1 MRTLYLIP
9 ARAGSKGLPG
19 KNIKKL
25 GGKPLIE
32 FSIDFALKHLKEEDE
47 LCVSTNDS
55 EVIQIVKN
63 KELRLHF
70 KRPEELST
78 DIATT
83 QDVILHAL
91 NYFQSIGKI
100 FDMVFLLQPTSPFRT
115 DYDWNAIVSTYDDS
129 LDMVVSVKKTK
140 ENPYFNLVEESE
152 DGFLFKSKVGNFTS
166 RQECPAVYSVNGS
179 MYLINVKSLQEKKIN
194 EFQKIKKVIM
204 PEERSVDIDTMSD
217 WVMAEFYLNQ
227 NENS

>member
-1 MRTLYLIP
+1 MRTLYLVP

-32 FSIDFALKHLKEEDE
+32 FSIDFALKHLKLEDE
-47 LCVSTNDS
+47 LCVSTNDY

-63 KELRLHF
+63 KGLKLHF
-70 KRPEELST
+70 ERPEEFST

-91 NYFQSIGKI
+91 NYFQSIGKF

-115 DYDWNAIVSTYDDS
+115 DSDWNAIVSAYDDS

-140 ENPYFNLVEESE
+140 ENPYFTLFEESDE
-152 DGFLFKSKVGNFTS
+152 GFLFKSKAGNYTS
-166 RQECPAVYSVNGS
+166 RQECPAVYSFNGS
-179 MYLINVKSLQEKKIN
+179 MYLLNVKSLQEKKIN
-194 EFQKIKKVIM
+194 EFRKVKKVIM
-204 PEERSVDIDTMSD
+204 PEERSIDIDTMAD
-217 WVMAEFYLNQ
+217 WVMAEFYFNK

>member
-32 FSIDFALKHLKEEDE
+32 FSIDFALKHLKLEDE
-47 LCVSTNDS
+47 LCVSTNDF
-55 EVIQIVKN
+55 EVVQIVKN
-63 KELRLHF
+63 KKLKLHF
-70 KRPEELST
+70 ERPEELST
-78 DIATT
+78 DFATT

-91 NYFQSIGKI
+91 NYFQSIGKF

-115 DYDWNAIVSTYDDS
+115 DYDWNAIVSAYDDS
-129 LDMVVSVKKTK
+129 LDMVVTVKKTK

-152 DGFLFKSKVGNFTS
+152 NGFLFKSKAGNFTS
-166 RQECPAVYSVNGS
+166 RQECPAVYSFNGS

-194 EFQKIKKVIM
+194 EFQKVKKVIM
-204 PEERSVDIDTMSD
+204 PEERSVDIDTMTD